1 MPAPAG
7 RLDARPKTIFSRLLF
22 LRESPPSCFPMRTA
36 HFTPFLTGLALLV
49 AAGCSNGGQE
59 DQTSSVR
66 IRCFDGQAFCI
77 ISCDLGCTQTGC
89 AVSEIAENQQ
99 LRFKFS
105 DRVDPASVNFGSIS
119 IRTATG
125 VAPNGEFVVSGSEVT
140 FVPRVSSIGGVS
152 SFGFQRNES
161 YIITL
166 AGGATASQGVRS
178 LTGDRLSQEFSCTVV
193 ASRGVLDEDGLP
205 PTVSL
210 LSPTVATG
218 APRNPTVVLRF
229 SELIDTTPL
238 QSSLSA
244 ASPIRVTLRGLLPD
258 GACNL
263 DGDGTSLEGVPSL
276 STERVNGRDV
286 TVVAFTPSV
295 QLPGQSCVTVFVT
308 ADLRDLS
315 GRSATPA
322 QFQFITEAGT
332 PVDFTVREQFNSP
345 ANQDTLVSGGTW
357 SAGARPGLIGGD
369 GRHGSF
375 RPDFPAATSG
385 GTNVYVWNVGNGSG
399 GNPGFT
405 IPASNTPSGQ
415 SFVVTDGV
423 FYFTDFV
430 LAEGT
435 TLRFTGTE
443 MPQIFVRGTCDIRGT
458 IDVSAVDMPSVVGA
472 IGLGN
477 GQRVSTFNARAAVNT
492 IAQGQPGGVAGPGG
506 GAGGRGGRECSGNG
520 VETSTS
526 GPVLVFENEGQRGTN
541 VRLRAGH
548 AYAASEAGT
557 GGAGSLLSPAD
568 GLNATALTQV
578 TSVWRAAFSRGGGG
592 GGYWTAGNAPTT
604 PSIPTGVQPFNSA
617 TVTQSVSFPLLP
629 YPATPPANYSSL
641 NHFLVGGSG
650 GGGGG
655 SHTFG
660 LLTGT
665 SLTAVGERFLAGHG
679 GSGGGGAIAIRAG
692 GTVTIA
698 ATATLLA
705 RGGDGVL
712 IMGDDPVTSP
722 TVQDQNYGFSSPG
735 GGGSGGSLLVQS
747 GKTISLAGSLNTRGG
762 LGSRVGG
769 ITTAALNVSAQAG
782 NGSPGFYRLE
792 AADGVNGTPA
802 ATSVPTFTLADN
814 VGPLL
819 DRDDATGDLSK
830 WRGTGLFFPPTWLR
844 YELDVE
850 INGDGVV
857 TTFSDAA
864 GQVPAN
870 DPAGAVRI
878 RFQGAKLNQAGTT
891 PIEGQITPWS
901 DFVGTGTGIG
911 NSPTVQVNGFRFE
924 LLYNR
929 GAFPNVVVRELRV
942 YARS

>member
-1 MPAPAG
+1 
-7 RLDARPKTIFSRLLF
+7 
-22 LRESPPSCFPMRTA
+22 MRTA
-36 HFTPFLTGLALLV
+36 HITSLLTGLALLV
-49 AAGCSNGGQE
+49 AAGCSNGSQ

-89 AVSEIAENQQ
+89 AVSEISENQR

-125 VAPNGEFVVSGSEVT
+125 VAPNGDFVVNGSEVV
-140 FVPRVSSIGGVS
+140 FVPKVSSLGGVS

-166 AGGATASQGVRS
+166 AGGATAAQGVRS

-210 LSPTVATG
+210 LSPTVPTG
-218 APRNPTVVLRF
+218 APRNPTIVLRF

-276 STERVNGRDV
+276 STERVNDRDV

-332 PVDFTVREQFNSP
+332 PIDFTIREQFNSS
-345 ANQDTLVSGGTW
+345 ANQEVLVSGGTW

-375 RPDFPAATSG
+375 RPDFPSAGSG
-385 GTNVYVWNVGNGSG
+385 GANVFVWNVGNGG
-399 GNPGFT
+399 AGNPGFT
-405 IPASNTPSGQ
+405 IPANNTPSGQ
-415 SFVVTDGV
+415 SFEVTDGR
-423 FYFTDFV
+423 FFFTDFV
-430 LAEGT
+430 LPEGA

-443 MPQIFVRGTCDIRGT
+443 MPQIFVRGQCDIRGT
-458 IDVSAVDMPSVVGA
+458 IDVSGVDMPGQVGQV
-472 IGLGN
+472 GLGN
-477 GQRVSTFNARAAVNT
+477 GQRVSTFNARGAVNAVT
-492 IAQGQPGGVAGPGG
+492 AGQAGSAGGPGG
-506 GAGGRGGRECSGNG
+506 GAGGRGGNECAGNG
-520 VETSTS
+520 VESTTVGS
-526 GPVLVFENEGQRGTN
+526 VLVFTNDGQRGTN
-541 VRLRAGH
+541 VRLRANH
-548 AYAASEAGT
+548 AYAVEEANT
-557 GGAGSLLSPAD
+557 GGAGSNLAPD
-568 GLNATALTQV
+568 TGLNATALTQV
-578 TSVWRAAFSRGGGG
+578 VSVWRGSFSRGGGG
-592 GGYWTAGNAPTT
+592 GGYMLAGVGPTQ
-604 PSIPTGVQPFNSA
+604 PIIGTGTGTQPFNSA
-617 TVTQSVSFPLLP
+617 VLAQAENFPLLP

-660 LLTGT
+660 LLQG
-665 SLTAVGERFLAGHG
+665 SAATAVGERFLAGHG

-692 GTVTIA
+692 GTVTIG

-712 IMGDDPVTSP
+712 IMGDDPIASS
-722 TVQDQNYGFSSPG
+722 TVQDTNFGISSPG

-747 GKTISLAGSLNTRGG
+747 GKTISLAGTLNTRGG
-762 LGSRVGG
+762 NGSRVAG
-769 ITTAALNVSAQAG
+769 ITTATLAVVAQAG
-782 NGSPGFYRLE
+782 NGSNGFYRLE
-792 AADGVNGTPA
+792 AAEGVNGTPA
-802 ATSVPTFTLADN
+802 AASVPAYVVANN

-830 WRGTGLFFPPTWLR
+830 WRGTGLFFPPTWLS

-857 TTFSDAA
+857 TRFGDGA
-864 GQVPAN
+864 GLTPAN
-870 DPAGAVRI
+870 DPTGAVRV

-891 PIEGQITPWS
+891 PVDNQVTPWT
-901 DFVGTGTGIG
+901 DFVGTGNGL

-929 GAFPNVVVRELRV
+929 AAFPNVIVRELRV
-942 YARS
+942 FARS

>member
-1 MPAPAG
+1 
-7 RLDARPKTIFSRLLF
+7 
-22 LRESPPSCFPMRTA
+22 MRTA
-36 HFTPFLTGLALLV
+36 HITSLLTGLALLV
-49 AAGCSNGGQE
+49 AAGCSNGSQD
-59 DQTSSVR
+59 DQASSVR

-125 VAPNGEFVVSGSEVT
+125 VAPNGDFVVNGSEVV
-140 FVPRVSSIGGVS
+140 FVPKVSSLGGVS

-166 AGGATASQGVRS
+166 AGGATATQGVRS

-218 APRNPTVVLRF
+218 APRNPTIVLRF

-263 DGDGTSLEGVPSL
+263 DADGTSLEGVPSL
-276 STERVNGRDV
+276 STERVNDRDV

-332 PVDFTVREQFNSP
+332 PIDFTVREQFNSA
-345 ANQDTLVSGGTW
+345 ANQDVLVSGGTW
-357 SAGARPGLIGGD
+357 SAGARPGLVGGD

-375 RPDFPAATSG
+375 RPDFPSATSG
-385 GTNVYVWNVGNGSG
+385 GFNVFVWNVGNGSA

-405 IPASNTPSGQ
+405 IPASNTPGGQ
-415 SFVVTDGV
+415 SFVVTDGR
-423 FYFTDFV
+423 FFFTDFV
-430 LAEGT
+430 LTEGT

-443 MPQIFVRGTCDIRGT
+443 MPQIFVRGQCDIRGT
-458 IDVSAVDMPSVVGA
+458 IDVSGVDLPAQIGQA
-472 IGLGN
+472 GLGN
-477 GQRVSTFNARAAVNT
+477 GQRVSTFNARGAINAVV
-492 IAQGQPGGVAGPGG
+492 QGQAGSGGGPGG
-506 GAGGRGGRECSGNG
+506 GAGGRGGNECAGNG
-520 VETSTS
+520 VESTTVGS
-526 GPVLVFENEGQRGTN
+526 VLVFTNNGQRGTD

-548 AYAASEAGT
+548 AYAVEEANT
-557 GGAGSLLSPAD
+557 GGAGSNLAPD
-568 GLNATALTQV
+568 TGLNATALTQV
-578 TSVWRAAFSRGGGG
+578 VSVWRGSFSRGGGG
-592 GGYWTAGNAPTT
+592 GGYMLGGVGPTL
-604 PSIPTGVQPFNSA
+604 PVIGTGTGTQPFNSA
-617 TVTQSVSFPLLP
+617 VVTQAESFPLLP

-660 LLTGT
+660 LLQG
-665 SLTAVGERFLAGHG
+665 SAATAVGERFLAGHG
-679 GSGGGGAIAIRAG
+679 GAGGGGAIAVRAG

-712 IMGDDPVTSP
+712 IMGDDPIATP
-722 TVQDQNYGFSSPG
+722 TVVDTNFGISSPG

-747 GKTISLAGSLNTRGG
+747 GKTISLAGTLNARGG
-762 LGSRVGG
+762 NGSRVGG
-769 ITTAALNVSAQAG
+769 ITTASLAVTVQAG
-782 NGSPGFYRLE
+782 NGSNGFYRLE
-792 AADGVNGTPA
+792 AASGVNGTPS
-802 ATSVPTFTLADN
+802 ATSVPAFVVADN

-819 DRDDATGDLSK
+819 DRDDASGDLSK

-864 GQVPAN
+864 GQTPAN
-870 DPAGAVRI
+870 DPAGAVRV
-878 RFQGAKLNQAGTT
+878 RFQGAKLNQAGTS
-891 PIEGQITPWS
+891 PVDNQVTPWV
-901 DFVGTGTGIG
+901 DFVGTGNGL
-911 NSPTVQVNGFRFE
+911 NSPSVQVNGFRFE

-929 GAFPNVVVRELRV
+929 GSFPNVVVRELRV
-942 YARS
+942 FARS

>member
-1 MPAPAG
+1 
-7 RLDARPKTIFSRLLF
+7 
-22 LRESPPSCFPMRTA
+22 MRTA
-36 HFTPFLTGLALLV
+36 HITSLLTGLALLV
-49 AAGCSNGGQE
+49 AAGCSNGSQD
-59 DQTSSVR
+59 DQASSVR

-125 VAPNGEFVVSGSEVT
+125 VAPNGDFVVNGSEVV
-140 FVPRVSSIGGVS
+140 FVPKVSSLGGVS

-161 YIITL
+161 YILTL
-166 AGGATASQGVRS
+166 AGGASASQGVRS

-193 ASRGVLDEDGLP
+193 ASRGVLDEDGQP

-218 APRNPTVVLRF
+218 APRNPTIVLRF

-263 DGDGTSLEGVPSL
+263 DADGTSLEGVPSL
-276 STERVNGRDV
+276 STERVNDRDV

-332 PVDFTVREQFNSP
+332 PIDFTVREQFNSA
-345 ANQDTLVSGGTW
+345 ANQDVLVSGGTW
-357 SAGARPGLIGGD
+357 SAGARPGLVGGD

-375 RPDFPAATSG
+375 RPDFPSATSG
-385 GTNVYVWNVGNGSG
+385 GPNVLVWNVGNGSA

-415 SFVVTDGV
+415 SFEVTDGR
-423 FYFTDFV
+423 FFFTDFV

-443 MPQIFVRGTCDIRGT
+443 MPQIFVRGQCDIRGT
-458 IDVSAVDMPSVVGA
+458 IDVSGVDLPAQIGQA
-472 IGLGN
+472 GLGN
-477 GQRVSTFNARAAVNT
+477 GQRVSTFNARGAINAVV
-492 IAQGQPGGVAGPGG
+492 QGQAGSAGGPGG
-506 GAGGRGGRECSGNG
+506 GAGGRGGNECAGNG
-520 VETSTS
+520 VESTTVGS
-526 GPVLVFENEGQRGTN
+526 VLVFTNNGQRGTD

-548 AYAASEAGT
+548 AYAVEEANT
-557 GGAGSLLSPAD
+557 GGAGSNLAPD
-568 GLNATALTQV
+568 TGLNATALTQV
-578 TSVWRAAFSRGGGG
+578 VSVWRGSFSRGGGG
-592 GGYWTAGNAPTT
+592 GGYMLGGVGPTL
-604 PSIPTGVQPFNSA
+604 PVIGTGTGAQPFSSA
-617 TVTQSVSFPLLP
+617 VVAQAENFPLLP

-660 LLTGT
+660 LLQGT
-665 SLTAVGERFLAGHG
+665 AATAVGERFLAGHG
-679 GSGGGGAIAIRAG
+679 GAGGGGAIAIRAG

-712 IMGDDPVTSP
+712 IMGDDPIASP
-722 TVQDQNYGFSSPG
+722 TTIDTNFGISSPG

-747 GKTISLAGSLNTRGG
+747 GKTISLSGTLNTRGG
-762 LGSRVGG
+762 NGSRVGG
-769 ITTAALNVSAQAG
+769 VGTVALAVNAQAG
-782 NGSPGFYRLE
+782 NGSNGFYRLE
-792 AADGVNGTPA
+792 AESGVNGTPS
-802 ATSVPTFTLADN
+802 ATSVPAFVVADN

-819 DRDDATGDLSK
+819 DRDDASGDLSK

-857 TTFSDAA
+857 TTFGDSA
-864 GQVPAN
+864 GLTPAN
-870 DPAGAVRI
+870 DPTGAVRV
-878 RFQGAKLNQAGTT
+878 RFQGAKLNQTGTT
-891 PIEGQITPWS
+891 PIDNQVTPWT
-901 DFVGTGTGIG
+901 DFVGTGNGL
-911 NSPTVQVNGFRFE
+911 NSPSVQVNGFRFE

-929 GAFPNVVVRELRV
+929 GSFPNVIVRELRV
-942 YARS
+942 FARS

>member
-1 MPAPAG
+1 
-7 RLDARPKTIFSRLLF
+7 
-22 LRESPPSCFPMRTA
+22 MRTA
-36 HFTPFLTGLALLV
+36 HFTSFLSGLALLV
-49 AAGCSNGGQE
+49 AAGCSNGSQE

-66 IRCFDGQAFCI
+66 IRCFDGQTFCI

-125 VAPNGEFVVSGSEVT
+125 VAPNGDFLVNGSEVT
-140 FVPRVSSIGGVS
+140 FVPRVSSSGGIS

-161 YIITL
+161 YILTL
-166 AGGATASQGVRS
+166 AGGATAAQGVRS

-210 LSPTVATG
+210 LSPTVTTG
-218 APRNPTVVLRF
+218 APRNPTIVLRF

-244 ASPIRVTLRGLLPD
+244 ASPIRVTLRGLLSD

-276 STERVNGRDV
+276 STERVNDRDV

-308 ADLRDLS
+308 SDLRDLS

-322 QFQFITEAGT
+322 QFQFLTEAGT
-332 PVDFTVREQFNSP
+332 PVDFTVREQFNSA
-345 ANQDTLVSGGTW
+345 ANQDVLVSGGTW
-357 SAGARPGLIGGD
+357 SDGARPGLVGGD

-375 RPDFPAATSG
+375 RPDFPSATSG
-385 GTNVYVWNVGNGSG
+385 GANVFVWNVGNGG
-399 GNPGFT
+399 VGNPGFT
-405 IPASNTPSGQ
+405 IPGNNTPSGQ
-415 SFVVTDGV
+415 SFEVNDGR
-423 FYFTDFV
+423 FFFTDFV
-430 LAEGT
+430 LPEGT

-443 MPQIFVRGTCDIRGT
+443 VPQIFVRGQCDIRGT
-458 IDVSAVDMPSVVGA
+458 IDVSGVDMPSQ
-472 IGLGN
+472 IGQAPGIGN
-477 GQRVSTFNARAAVNT
+477 GQRVSTFNARGAVNAVVT
-492 IAQGQPGGVAGPGG
+492 GQAGGVPGPGG
-506 GAGGRGGRECSGNG
+506 GAGGRGGTECSGNG
-520 VETSTS
+520 VEQTTVGS
-526 GPVLVFENEGQRGTN
+526 VLVFTNNGQRGTD

-548 AYAASEAGT
+548 AYAVEEANT
-557 GGAGSLLSPAD
+557 GGAGSNLAPD
-568 GLNATALTQV
+568 TGLNATALTQLV
-578 TSVWRAAFSRGGGG
+578 SVWRGSFSRGGGG
-592 GGYWTAGNAPTT
+592 GGYMLSGVGPTL
-604 PSIPTGVQPFNSA
+604 PVIGTGTGAQPFSSA
-617 TVTQSVSFPLLP
+617 VVAQAETFPLLP

-660 LLTGT
+660 LLQGSAAT
-665 SLTAVGERFLAGHG
+665 LVGERFLAGHG
-679 GSGGGGAIAIRAG
+679 GSGGGGAFAIRAG
-692 GTVTIA
+692 GSVIIA

-712 IMGDDPVTSP
+712 IMGDDPIVSP
-722 TVQDQNYGFSSPG
+722 TVVDTSYGISSPG

-747 GKTISLAGSLNTRGG
+747 GKAISLSGAMNTRGG

-769 ITTAALNVSAQAG
+769 VSTATLAVTVQAG
-782 NGSPGFYRLE
+782 NGSNGFYRLE
-792 AADGVNGTPA
+792 AANGVNGIPA
-802 ATSVPTFTLADN
+802 ATSVPAFVAADN

-857 TTFSDAA
+857 TTFSDAV

-870 DPAGAVRI
+870 DPAGAVRV

-891 PIEGQITPWS
+891 PLEGQITPWT
-901 DFVGTGTGIG
+901 DFVGTGNGL
-911 NSPTVQVNGFRFE
+911 NSPSVQVNGFRFE

-942 YARS
+942 FARS

>member
-1 MPAPAG
+1 
-7 RLDARPKTIFSRLLF
+7 
-22 LRESPPSCFPMRTA
+22 MRTA
-36 HFTPFLTGLALLV
+36 HITSLLTGLALLV
-49 AAGCSNGGQE
+49 AAGCSNGSQE
-59 DQTSSVR
+59 DQSSSVR

-140 FVPRVSSIGGVS
+140 FVPKVSSVGGVS

-166 AGGATASQGVRS
+166 AGGASASQGVRS

-210 LSPTVATG
+210 LSPTVLTG
-218 APRNPTVVLRF
+218 APRNPTIVLRF
-229 SELIDTTPL
+229 SELIDITPL

-263 DGDGTSLEGVPSL
+263 DADGTSLEGVPAL
-276 STERVNGRDV
+276 STERVNDRDV

-322 QFQFITEAGT
+322 QFQFITETGT
-332 PVDFTVREQFNSP
+332 PIDITVREQFNSA

-375 RPDFPAATSG
+375 RPDFPSATQ
-385 GTNVYVWNVGNGSG
+385 TVPNVFVWNVGNGG
-399 GNPGFT
+399 VGNPGFT

-415 SFVVTDGV
+415 SFVVTDGR
-423 FYFTDFV
+423 FFFTDFV

-443 MPQIFVRGTCDIRGT
+443 MPQIFVRGQCDIRGT
-458 IDVSAVDMPSVVGA
+458 IDVSGVDMPGQIGQA
-472 IGLGN
+472 GLGN
-477 GQRVSTFNARAAVNT
+477 GQRVSTFNARGAVN
-492 IAQGQPGGVAGPGG
+492 AVVQGQAGSAGGPGG
-506 GAGGRGGRECSGNG
+506 GAGGQGGTECAGNG
-520 VETSTS
+520 VESTTVGS
-526 GPVLVFENEGQRGTN
+526 VLVFTNNGQRGTN

-548 AYAASEAGT
+548 AYAVEEANT
-557 GGAGSLLSPAD
+557 GGAGSNLAPD
-568 GLNATALTQV
+568 TGLNATAVAQFI
-578 TSVWRAAFSRGGGG
+578 SVWRGSFSRGGGG
-592 GGYWTAGNAPTT
+592 GGYMLGGVGPSTPTL
-604 PSIPTGVQPFNSA
+604 PTLPPPQITVQPFNSA
-617 TVTQSVSFPLLP
+617 VVTQSENFPLLP

-660 LLTGT
+660 LLRGT
-665 SLTAVGERFLAGHG
+665 DTPPVTPVGERFLAGHG

-692 GTVTIA
+692 GTVNIG

-712 IMGDDPVTSP
+712 IMGDDPFTTP
-722 TVQDQNYGFSSPG
+722 TTVDTNFGISSPG

-747 GKTISLAGSLNTRGG
+747 GKTISLSGTLNTRGG
-762 LGSRVGG
+762 NGSRVGG
-769 ITTAALNVSAQAG
+769 VGTAALAVNAQAG
-782 NGSPGFYRLE
+782 NGSNGFYRLE
-792 AADGVNGTPA
+792 AGEGVNGTPSA
-802 ATSVPTFTLADN
+802 SSVPAFVAADN

-850 INGDGVV
+850 INGDGVI
-857 TTFSDAA
+857 TTFSDAP
-864 GQVPAN
+864 GQTPAN
-870 DPAGAVRI
+870 DPAGAVRV
-878 RFQGAKLNQAGTT
+878 RFQGAKLNQAGTA
-891 PIEGQITPWS
+891 PLEGQIAPWT
-901 DFVGTGTGIG
+901 DFVGTGNGL
-911 NSPTVQVNGFRFE
+911 NNPSVQVNGFRFE

-929 GAFPNVVVRELRV
+929 GAFPNVIVRELRV
-942 YARS
+942 FARS

>member
-1 MPAPAG
+1 
-7 RLDARPKTIFSRLLF
+7 
-22 LRESPPSCFPMRTA
+22 MRTA
-36 HFTPFLTGLALLV
+36 HITSFLTGLALLA
-49 AAGCSNGGQE
+49 AAGCSNGGQD
-59 DQTSSVR
+59 DQASSVR

-125 VAPNGEFVVSGSEVT
+125 VAPNGEFVVNGSEVT
-140 FVPRVSSIGGVS
+140 FVPKVSSIGGVS

-161 YIITL
+161 YILTL
-166 AGGATASQGVRS
+166 AGGPSASQGVRS

-210 LSPTVATG
+210 LSPTVLTG
-218 APRNPTVVLRF
+218 APRNPTIVLRF

-263 DGDGTSLEGVPSL
+263 DADGTSLEGVPSL
-276 STERVNGRDV
+276 STERVNDRDV

-332 PVDFTVREQFNSP
+332 PVDFTVREQFNSS
-345 ANQDTLVSGGTW
+345 ANQEVLVSGGTW

-375 RPDFPAATSG
+375 RPDFPSATSG
-385 GTNVYVWNVGNGSG
+385 GPNVFVWNVGNGG
-399 GNPGFT
+399 VGNLGFT

-415 SFVVTDGV
+415 TFEVTDGR

-443 MPQIFVRGTCDIRGT
+443 MPQIFVRGQCDIRGT
-458 IDVSAVDMPSVVGA
+458 IDVSGVDMPGRIGQV
-472 IGLGN
+472 GLGN
-477 GQRVSTFNARAAVNT
+477 GQRVSEFNAK
-492 IAQGQPGGVAGPGG
+492 GGVNAVVAGQAGGAGGPGG
-506 GAGGRGGRECSGNG
+506 GAGGRGGNECAGNG
-520 VETSTS
+520 VESMTVGS
-526 GPVLVFENEGQRGTN
+526 VLVFTNNGQRGTD

-548 AYAASEAGT
+548 AYAVEEANT
-557 GGAGSLLSPAD
+557 GGAGSNLAPSD
-568 GLNATALTQV
+568 GLNATAQSQAI
-578 TSVWRAAFSRGGGG
+578 SVWRGSFSRGGGG
-592 GGYWTAGNAPTT
+592 GGFMLSGVGPTL
-604 PSIPTGVQPFNSA
+604 PVIGTGTGLQPFNSPA
-617 TVTQSVSFPLLP
+617 VTQAENFPLLP

-655 SHTFG
+655 SHSFG
-660 LLTGT
+660 LLVGPVPPQTPPP
-665 SLTAVGERFLAGHG
+665 VGERFFAGHG

-692 GTVTIA
+692 GSVSIA
-698 ATATLLA
+698 ATSTLLA

-712 IMGDDPVTSP
+712 IMGDDPVLTP
-722 TVQDQNYGFSSPG
+722 TTQDTNYGYSSPG
-735 GGGSGGSLLVQS
+735 GGGSGGSVLVQS
-747 GKTISLAGSLNTRGG
+747 GKAISLAGTLNTRGG
-762 LGSRVGG
+762 TGSRVGG
-769 ITTAALNVSAQAG
+769 ITTTTIAVNAQAG
-782 NGSPGFYRLE
+782 NGSNGFYRLE
-792 AADGVNGTPA
+792 AANGVNGTPGVA
-802 ATSVPTFTLADN
+802 SVPAFVVADN
-814 VGPLL
+814 TGPLL
-819 DRDDATGDLSK
+819 DRDDASGDLSK

-850 INGDGVV
+850 LNGDGVV

-864 GQVPAN
+864 GQTPAN
-870 DPAGAVRI
+870 DPAGAVRV
-878 RFQGAKLNQAGTT
+878 RFQGAKLNQAGTA
-891 PIEGQITPWS
+891 PIDNQVTPWT
-901 DFVGTGTGIG
+901 DFVSTGNGL

-942 YARS
+942 FARS